1 MFRMKKL
8 LWLAGIA
15 LALVACNIS
24 IGGTAP
30 TGDTAS
36 DPASARTLLPNVPGY
51 TRTDATNITDAI
63 TTAGGG
69 AMLISGNAAVAALIV
84 QLDRMMQCYQGV
96 GAVAAQV
103 YTQSDISGVLVGQVP
118 RVGAVAVVNQD
129 RLARNFLSCALGSQ
143 PQAFSAQGEQIQP
156 CGGAGSRTVQGE
168 AIHYVYGASSPEL
181 CQAFQAHFDALPQ

>member
-1 MFRMKKL
+1 MKKL

-15 LALVACNIS
+15 LVLVACNIS

-36 DPASARTLLPNVPGY
+36 DPASARTLLPDVPGY

-69 AMLISGNAAVAALIV
+69 VALISGNAAVAALIV

-129 RLARNFLSCALGSQ
+129 RLSRNFLSCALGNQ
-143 PQAFSAQGEQIQP
+143 PQGFSAQADQLQP
-156 CGGAGSRTVQGE
+156 CGGAGSRVVRGE
-168 AIHYVYGASSPEL
+168 TIHYVYGASAPDL
-181 CQAFQAHFDALPQ
+181 CQAFQGHFDTLPQ